1 MPVRESMTSN
11 MKTTIVAGFFV
22 VLAAGVTTYKWT
34 AKPDLLITG
43 IVVDRQSNRELPQ
56 ALVTVVG
63 RGKSTT
69 TRDDGSFRI
78 SVPSDSPAVVLLRS
92 TKPGYAPYELDVQ
105 VPSDGVKLQMLK
117 Q

>member
-1 MPVRESMTSN
+1 
-11 MKTTIVAGFFV
+11 MKRTIVAGLFGLV
-22 VLAAGVTTYKWT
+22 VAIITTYRWT
-34 AKPDLLITG
+34 NAKPDLLITG

-56 ALVTVVG
+56 VLVTVVG

-78 SVPSDSPAVVLLRS
+78 SLPSDSPSVVLLRS
-92 TKPGYAPYELDVQ
+92 TKSGYAPYEADVQ
-105 VPSDGVKLQMLK
+105 VPTDGVKLQMQK